1 MEFDA
6 LLLLLLFATGLV
18 AGFVDSIAGGG
29 GLIALPVL
37 LSTGMPPL
45 MALGT
50 NKLQGSFGTLAA
62 SVYFIRK
69 RLVNLRQM
77 RLMILMTFV
86 GATAGTLL
94 VQQIDASVLAL
105 IMPGL
110 LVLMALYFMFSKKV
124 QDGDTD
130 RRLGP
135 LAFALSCT
143 TVVGFYDGFFGPGT
157 GSFFVIAFVA
167 LAGYSLPKA
176 TANTKIL
183 NFTSNIASLIFFAVG
198 GQVVWMVGLLMA
210 CGQIIGGFLGARVV
224 VNKGTGWIRPLIVVM
239 TLGMSAKL
247 IADQLGFSLM

>member
-86 GATAGTLL
+86 GAMAGTLL

-124 QDGDTD
+124 QDEDTD

-143 TVVGFYDGFFGPGT
+143 TVVGFYDGFWPGHR
-157 GSFFVIAFVA
+157 V
-167 LAGYSLPKA
+167 
-176 TANTKIL
+176 
-183 NFTSNIASLIFFAVG
+183 
-198 GQVVWMVGLLMA
+198 
-210 CGQIIGGFLGARVV
+210 FLRHCFCSP
-224 VNKGTGWIRPLIVVM
+224 GWLQP
-239 TLGMSAKL
+239 S
-247 IADQLGFSLM
+247 